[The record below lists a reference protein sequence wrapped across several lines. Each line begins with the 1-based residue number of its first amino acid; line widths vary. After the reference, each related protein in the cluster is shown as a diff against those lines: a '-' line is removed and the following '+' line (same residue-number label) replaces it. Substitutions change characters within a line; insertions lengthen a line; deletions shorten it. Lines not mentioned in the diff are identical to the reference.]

1 MSWLIINVKPEQKN
15 AAVRE
20 WNKNY
25 VATWTNINSFH
36 IYFFLCRFSL
46 FRWCMKLWTIY
57 GTFLLF
63 RKSCTFTMIFLHR
76 WVWDFDCCVCVCVWA
91 FATSKAKCQFGKNL
105 TKAATTT
112 KMIEKPTFKWKENGR
127 KRERQ
132 ENIVMFKGLFDVCWC
147 AFQSIASTKSHESH
161 SIGKRIETF
170 ISAGKWKVASFNAIP
185 IAGERRLCSSLEFL
199 ENMKRKSATISYRR
213 LCL

>member
-1 MSWLIINVKPEQKN
+1 MSSRNKRTRRCESEIRTMSRLEPTSTAFIFIFFCVGFRCFADAWNYEKFMARFFCSANRALSQWFSCNVEFEILT
-15 AAVRE
+15 V
-20 WNKNY
+20 
-25 VATWTNINSFH
+25 
-36 IYFFLCRFSL
+36 
-46 FRWCMKLWTIY
+46 
-57 GTFLLF
+57 
-63 RKSCTFTMIFLHR
+63 
-76 WVWDFDCCVCVCVWA
+76 VCVCVWA

-170 ISAGKWKVASFNAIP
+170 ISAGKWKVASFNAIS

-213 LCL
+213 LGL